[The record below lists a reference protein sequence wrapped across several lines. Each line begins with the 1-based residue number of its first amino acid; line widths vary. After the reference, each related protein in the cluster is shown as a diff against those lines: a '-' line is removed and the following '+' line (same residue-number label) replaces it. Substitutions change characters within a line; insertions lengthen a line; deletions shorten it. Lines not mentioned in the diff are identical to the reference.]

1 MARPIKKGLNY
12 FPFETG
18 FFQTERAQMLRAR
31 YGSDGITLYIGLLC
45 KVYGAGY
52 YLEIEDKEDFYFV
65 LASEFGINQNKVRQI
80 FTYLLKRSM
89 FDAHLFK
96 TVNVL
101 TAAEIQFEYVCA
113 MRRRKRTLAEIR
125 GKHWLLTD
133 EQERELETF
142 YKSTLLQKYP
152 DNSEKNPD
160 YSQKNPCYSA
170 NNAPNKIKGNERK
183 GEETEKEGSKKGERA
198 ERESYAGIMSEY
210 GTEEMLK
217 SALWNFI
224 QHCQLN
230 GRTVTNE
237 KLKNLL
243 VRLDMRYG
251 KDVRAKIAAVN
262 TAVNKGYFDIK

>member
-52 YLEIEDKEDFYFV
+52 YLEIENEEDFYFV

-170 NNAPNKIKGNERK
+170 KNAPNKIKGNERK
-183 GEETEKEGSKKGERA
+183 GEETEKEESKKEERA
-198 ERESYAGIMSEY
+198 ERESYAEIMENFGVAPQVKGS
-210 GTEEMLK
+210 
-217 SALWNFI
+217 LWEFVR
-224 QHCQLN
+224 HCQLN
-230 GRTVTNE
+230 GRTITNDKLE
-237 KLKNLL
+237 KLI
-243 VRLDMRYG
+243 VRLDMQYG
-251 KDVRAKIAAVN
+251 KDEPGKAAALN
-262 TAVNKGYFDIK
+262 KAVAKGYFDIK